1 MANKQKLELTW
12 KGFRP
17 AKGPFPVYY
26 RDGADHREYQPD
38 FVAETDAA
46 MPMLEP
52 KMRRELD
59 DPLALAKQQVAL
71 SWCANASGQV
81 LSYGASPGRIC

>member
-12 KGFRP
+12 KWFRP
-17 AKGPFPVYY
+17 AKGRFQIYY

-46 MPMLEP
+46 IYMPEP
-52 KMRRELD
+52 KMRKELD
-59 DPLALAKQQVAL
+59 DTLALAKQQVAL
-71 SWCANASGQV
+71 SWRANASGHV
-81 LSYGASPGRIC
+81 LSYGASPGSIC